1 MSEDNI
7 YDRILGAA
15 PSQNP
20 QKSLTVNPRQ
30 PAPSV
35 YDNLLDQEDERQNQR
50 LMESI
55 ARSAGKNADVE
66 AEAQRL
72 GFKTGIGPE
81 IARNNM
87 EEVRRRAAIVDI
99 QQRRLQSTS
108 PVLARQLA
116 DPNFAAIAHDQVDN
130 LSRTEKIFKWFSD
143 IPKDVSEQW
152 EAGNLEYRLGILGQ
166 RAQMGQAND
175 RDWKEITQIRGR
187 LRNLSDDSTFLGGAS
202 RILGQM
208 SNTLPEALAYGAGTG
223 AGFAGA
229 AALAGQAGPQVVA
242 PEEIITVPGAAVAG
256 FKVGTTYKMAEQAYR
271 LEGGLSYLDMVDAG
285 IDKATAQ
292 WASAGVGLVN
302 AGLETLSFGVAATPF
317 KRLLN
322 KAIGEEISTALIR
335 PTTSQAV
342 KSALRT
348 YGNTILT
355 EAGTESLQEFVS
367 FMGEDLARAV
377 SPNDLETKITTEE
390 GRKELATRMGDVFV
404 KTAMGMAV
412 LGVPGAAVQFR
423 SDIGRAQ
430 QATRAEQFFTD
441 LSENASAA
449 ALRERNPD
457 VYEQFIAAQAEG
469 GSAENIFV
477 DANELSNVLRQARIT
492 DADLNRVMPGVAEQ
506 LAQAVHT
513 GSDVIIPTA
522 QFAAR
527 VAGTDL
533 GNAMVPHLRLD
544 PAAMSA
550 AEAKQFD
557 SQKQQ
562 LMDEAKAVLDAKVE
576 TDKAFTESAQ
586 RVRDTMYTQLKETNT
601 MPAKAAA
608 LNADFVR
615 DFVVTQAAKLKIQPE
630 EFYNRYMYKVQAAR
644 EGAAAADLFD
654 QQGNVRT
661 DSEAFKRFYGA
672 SVFKDEAGNPQV
684 LYHGT
689 KDAITA
695 FDLDH
700 PNRKDTGWLG
710 TGVYLTND
718 PKLAKAYSQ
727 LKRGAGEEQ
736 VMQLYARLENP
747 ATVTLDDKQRLRNSG
762 RAGADAFTQQLIEQG
777 HDGAILT
784 YPDGTQEIVVFDPAA
799 VKSVQNSGTWSRETA
814 DIFMQ
819 RGKEQAE
826 GRAVLDAVDA
836 VANVASTFEFAST
849 QKFKTNRDF
858 KLAIQKR
865 VLDAAKASKVDLSD
879 FTRQVEK
886 YLVRIAIQD
895 AITAL
900 ETNPN
905 AVGWYNDRVTK
916 ALRILSL
923 VHPEIAT
930 DPEAKFAFT
939 WALAVTSNGLKVDKN
954 FELAEQV
961 YRRFKETGTMPTDIQ
976 ASQAQIA
983 INGGLQLYNDL
994 VAKYGLESVIDFMT
1008 TRHTVKE
1015 VMEYTGKN
1023 ISGENLTTEVYGAA
1037 ALGPKIGN
1045 GFFANLYGHFE
1056 QLTVDRWFMRTWG
1069 RWTGTLI
1076 TENKANVKL
1085 KQGQLK
1091 AMIQAMSPADKK
1103 AFEQIIKVKLQVGKL
1118 DQVAEA
1124 INKASMKPENR
1135 KLMAMIGAADNA
1147 AQAKFDEIFG
1157 PATKGTQR
1165 ISYGDELRKV
1175 GNALVKYL
1183 DGQKEQPSGPPER
1196 GRIRKVMGQAL
1207 TSLQQQYPELT
1218 MSDLQAL
1225 LWYPEKRLYDSAK
1238 TADEATT
1245 GYEDDEAPDYA
1256 NAAAALAAE
1265 LGVSQDEINTTI
1277 QEVDNELRTQA
1288 AERAGRAERGAG
1300 DGILRQAAQREEGTV
1315 IFEVAPDP
1323 NDAELT
1329 QRWNELGA
1337 DERLAISE
1345 AIAEQIVPSVLDAT
1359 NATGEMLTQ
1368 VGSYQEFTNPSFAVK
1383 LTSGNPMDVAK
1394 ALGFVLSQD
1403 SMMVV
1408 APEQFEGS
1416 FQAGAITI
1424 EIGDKPETEV
1434 DRIYQTLRSVEGVPQ
1449 IQGQTT
1455 TGGNMVILL
1464 DEGMDAKA
1472 MADAFDQALDG
1483 EFGIV
1488 VHNVAAAFPEKQ
1500 EYDYAS
1506 ADSDPRGDQ
1515 GLARQR
1521 YRDARAEAGRLVD
1534 RAISEGIGAIAPE
1547 PARGLG
1553 AGAGIGAGSAEDLAA
1568 RSRREAAERAGRLA
1582 QPARGGFDPK
1592 RLTTILNEKA
1602 DLSTFLHETAHFFLT
1617 VYADMAARP
1626 DATDQMKTDMQT
1638 VLDWF
1643 GVKDLET
1650 WNAMSLEQQRKY
1662 HEQWAYNY
1670 ELYLFEGKAPSV
1682 EMQSMF
1688 DKFSA
1693 WLKRVYLSIREDLNR
1708 LYREEHNEDLPI
1720 LTGEVR
1726 QVMDRMIA
1734 SDDQIKRAEAV
1745 RNMEALFQ
1753 TQEQSGMDDA
1763 AWGAYQAMLDEARE
1777 AATIDLTKAS
1787 LRQMQWLSNAKA
1799 RLLKEMQAK
1808 HNALRKEVRAQ
1819 VEEEVKGEDVYKAIE
1834 FLKYGRVVDQEGNP
1848 IEVLQGN
1855 KLNLAEVKAMFPES
1869 KEALVAA
1876 PDFKKL
1882 GYGKYGML
1890 SETGL
1895 SPDLVASMFGFT
1907 SGEAL
1912 VNALITA
1919 KPIKE
1924 EIDART
1930 DARMLD
1936 EHGAMNT
1943 PAELEFEVEKALHNE
1958 ARARFVAVEL
1968 RFLSKAT
1975 QPVRVMMKAAQQVAR
1990 QIISGKKIGE
2000 IKQRDYSVAE
2010 ARAARQA
2017 MDAIKAGKSAEAARA
2032 KQNQLIQ
2039 NQLTREAIAAKE
2051 EVAKALRSFKKIFR
2065 PDEKVAKT
2073 RNVDLVDAARS
2084 ILAAYGLGKPG
2095 KAPTEYLE
2103 KLRAYNPDL
2112 YTELE
2117 PIILRAIA
2125 GEPKTYRDLTMDEF
2139 RIMRDAVEA
2148 LWFQA
2153 KRENEIMIEGKAMD
2167 LNIVIGELNERLDEI
2182 GVPEEVPGE
2191 RAAPS
2196 KRDRLVRSFYQAK
2209 AATRRIEHWADATD
2223 GPDGPGPFTKYIWRP
2238 IKDALNQYRETRN
2251 VYVKRYVDL
2260 LSALDL
2266 PVQKIEAYELN
2277 YTFGE
2282 DNGGIGK
2289 AEVLGALLHTGNE
2302 SNMRKLLI
2310 GRGWGRQLEDGGV
2323 DTSRWDAFLD
2333 RMIAEGKITKADM
2346 DFVQAVWDLNEE
2358 LKPMA
2363 QKAHHDLF
2371 GYYFR
2376 EVEASPV
2383 TTPWGVY
2390 RGGYV
2395 PAKTDQFIVR
2405 DAQRNSKMEE
2415 LENDFRQSMPS
2426 TGMGFTKGRVEYNKA
2441 LSLDIRLMAKHIDDV
2456 IRFAQV
2462 QPAVRDV
2469 LKLLRK
2475 REFADTLTRVDP
2487 TAIEDMLIPWL
2498 NRAARQIT
2506 SEPGKHKGVD
2516 QFWSAVR
2523 SRTGIGIM
2531 FANIT
2536 NALQQVTGYFPA
2548 ALKVRPS
2555 YLKNALANYMGNS
2568 QTVTQEVSELS
2579 SFMRDRLENQIFDVQ
2594 DTMNDLLLNPSRY
2607 EQVQKW
2613 GQKHGYFLQTAF
2625 QNQVDVVTWTAT
2637 YNQAL
2642 VEIGSGI
2649 NDAEAVREAV
2659 QRADAAVRLTQSS
2672 LTAEDMA
2679 AFEVGTPFY
2688 KTLIQFSG
2696 YFNMLANLNANEYI
2710 KVMRD
2715 LGWRGNKGQL
2725 AYIYAMGFMLPMVVA
2740 DAIVRS
2746 LGGQWD
2752 DEDDDGYLDEFMEW
2766 FFGSQIKGA
2775 AALIPFGSAA
2785 FTALTTAFNNKPYDD
2800 RMTTSPSVSTL
2811 EAATIGVGKT
2821 VINVASDDKD
2831 VTGKNVRDVLTL
2843 ISLVTGIPVTVLGR
2857 PVGYVIDV
2865 EAGKT
2870 EPTGPIDVTR
2880 GLVTGKASEASKE

>member
-1 MSEDNI
+1 MSDGNI
-7 YDRILGAA
+7 YDSILDAA

-20 QKSLTVNPRQ
+20 QQSLTANPRQ
-30 PAPSV
+30 PAPTV
-35 YDNLLDQEDERQNQR
+35 YDNLLDQQDEQENQR

-72 GFKTGIGPE
+72 GFKTGVGPE

-130 LSRTEKIFKWFSD
+130 LSRTEKIFKWFS
-143 IPKDVSEQW
+143 PSRKDVSEQW

-175 RDWKEITQIRGR
+175 RDWKEIKEIRGR
-187 LRNLSDDSTFLGGAS
+187 LRNLSDDSTFFGNAS
-202 RILGQM
+202 RFLGQM
-208 SNTLPEALAYGAGTG
+208 SNTLPEALSYGLASGLTLG
-223 AGFAGA
+223 GM
-229 AALAGQAGPQVVA
+229 AALAGQAGPQVLA
-242 PEEIITVPGAAVAG
+242 PEEIVTVPGAAAVG
-256 FKVGTTYKMAEQAYR
+256 FRVGMTYKIAEQAYA

-292 WASAGVGLVN
+292 WASAGVGVIN
-302 AGLETLSFGVAATPF
+302 AGLETLSFGVAAAPF
-317 KRLLN
+317 KRMLN
-322 KAIGEEISTALIR
+322 RAIGEKISEALIQ
-335 PTTSQAV
+335 PTLGMAITG
-342 KSALRT
+342 ALKT
-348 YGNTILT
+348 YGGAVLT
-355 EAGTESLQEFVS
+355 EAGTESVQELVS
-367 FMGEDLARAV
+367 FLGEDLARAV
-377 SPNDLETKITTEE
+377 GKNELETKITTPE
-390 GRKELATRMGDVFV
+390 GREELATRMSDVFI

-412 LGVPGAAVQFR
+412 LGAPGAAVQFR
-423 SDIGRAQ
+423 SDVGRAQ
-430 QATRAEQFFTD
+430 QAARAEQFFTD
-441 LSENASAA
+441 LSNNAGAA
-449 ALRERNPD
+449 AVRERNPAA
-457 VYEQFIAAQAEG
+457 YEQFIAAQAEG
-469 GSAENIFV
+469 GRAENIFV
-477 DANELSNVLRQARIT
+477 DAQELTNVLRQARIT
-492 DADLNRVMPGVAEQ
+492 DADLERVMPGMAEQ
-506 LAQAVHT
+506 LAGAIQT

-533 GNAMVPHLRLD
+533 GNAMVPHMRLD

-550 AEAKQFD
+550 AEAKQFEG
-557 SQKQQ
+557 QKEQ
-562 LMDEAKAVLDAKVE
+562 LKAEAQAVLDAKLE
-576 TDKAFTESAQ
+576 TDKAFTESAK

-661 DSEAFKRFYGA
+661 ESQAFKNWFR
-672 SVFKDEAGNPQV
+672 AGKIVDQEGKPTV
-684 LYHGT
+684 VYHGT
-689 KDAITA
+689 TREITRFERAPGVNGQIWGSGYYLTRDPKYASTFAKDYSKPVAEEATGGNVMPLYVALQNPLTDAQELTDIKREVGGDADAITA
-695 FDLDH
+695 E
-700 PNRKDTGWLG
+700 
-710 TGVYLTND
+710 V
-718 PKLAKAYSQ
+718 KA
-727 LKRGAGEEQ
+727 RGYDGID
-736 VMQLYARLENP
+736 VSIGG
-747 ATVTLDDKQRLRNSG
+747 RN
-762 RAGADAFTQQLIEQG
+762 I
-777 HDGAILT
+777 
-784 YPDGTQEIVVFDPAA
+784 IVAFDPTDI
-799 VKSVQNSGTWSRETA
+799 KSVNNRGDWSRETPELLA
-814 DIFMQ
+814 Q
-819 RGKEQAE
+819 RGAPTIE
-826 GRAVLDAVDA
+826 GQSPGEGNKHGLMPHLRVKADVDIPKGKKPLFAQVTMNSTAPRQIAAIDEVLGRHPDATSSPEAWSAMLADA
-836 VANVASTFEFAST
+836 LASDDVPVPPYAFIKNLNGTGS
-849 QKFKTNRDF
+849 
-858 KLAIQKR
+858 
-865 VLDAAKASKVDLSD
+865 VDLLS
-879 FTRQVEK
+879 TLTPGQIE
-886 YLVRIAIQD
+886 D
-895 AITAL
+895 A
-900 ETNPN
+900 
-905 AVGWYNDRVTK
+905 D
-916 ALRILSL
+916 
-923 VHPEIAT
+923 H
-930 DPEAKFAFT
+930 
-939 WALAVTSNGLKVDKN
+939 
-954 FELAEQV
+954 
-961 YRRFKETGTMPTDIQ
+961 
-976 ASQAQIA
+976 
-983 INGGLQLYNDL
+983 
-994 VAKYGLESVIDFMT
+994 
-1008 TRHTVKE
+1008 
-1015 VMEYTGKN
+1015 
-1023 ISGENLTTEVYGAA
+1023 
-1037 ALGPKIGN
+1037 
-1045 GFFANLYGHFE
+1045 GF
-1056 QLTVDRWFMRTWG
+1056 
-1069 RWTGTLI
+1069 
-1076 TENKANVKL
+1076 
-1085 KQGQLK
+1085 
-1091 AMIQAMSPADKK
+1091 
-1103 AFEQIIKVKLQVGKL
+1103 
-1118 DQVAEA
+1118 
-1124 INKASMKPENR
+1124 
-1135 KLMAMIGAADNA
+1135 DNA
-1147 AQAKFDEIFG
+1147 AGFRDDYINGRITIEDTGRLFLWSFLSRGVSPYTQESLFIDSFNGIGEWIAAAADGTLESRIDEYSAWAASAAPKGSGQPGAGATHNLNAFGKTFLVKMSQDAGDGTGRSRLKVLHDMMSDPASTGQQVRRKFLEMGEGVGIDNKVVSFTLLVAGYEDVMVLDRVQIRELWNDGRFNNINLYDGYKEDGKPVAGSALSTLTYGARGLLIYEAIERGLQAKIQDIYAAVGRPEAASIGRYHWETWVASSNQEASHATIDAILSAARGDTAPLEGVTAKEGEYGAFAYGARYGRTGDGIPYFLYSVPGKADYQFTVEQFREFLDGIKIKGNAILPPKFKVTESGNRPWYFREGVDLDKLAALADRIGERYEPVPLSAKDAAAGIDQPVANRLAAGEFG
-1157 PATKGTQR
+1157 PSGV
-1165 ISYGDELRKV
+1165 LR
-1175 GNALVKYL
+1175 
-1183 DGQKEQPSGPPER
+1183 Q
-1196 GRIRKVMGQAL
+1196 
-1207 TSLQQQYPELT
+1207 PELT
-1218 MSDLQAL
+1218 
-1225 LWYPEKRLYDSAK
+1225 
-1238 TADEATT
+1238 
-1245 GYEDDEAPDYA
+1245 G
-1256 NAAAALAAE
+1256 
-1265 LGVSQDEINTTI
+1265 
-1277 QEVDNELRTQA
+1277 
-1288 AERAGRAERGAG
+1288 ER
-1300 DGILRQAAQREEGTV
+1300 
-1315 IFEVAPDP
+1315 P
-1323 NDAELT
+1323 
-1329 QRWNELGA
+1329 
-1337 DERLAISE
+1337 
-1345 AIAEQIVPSVLDAT
+1345 
-1359 NATGEMLTQ
+1359 
-1368 VGSYQEFTNPSFAVK
+1368 
-1383 LTSGNPMDVAK
+1383 
-1394 ALGFVLSQD
+1394 
-1403 SMMVV
+1403 
-1408 APEQFEGS
+1408 
-1416 FQAGAITI
+1416 
-1424 EIGDKPETEV
+1424 
-1434 DRIYQTLRSVEGVPQ
+1434 
-1449 IQGQTT
+1449 
-1455 TGGNMVILL
+1455 
-1464 DEGMDAKA
+1464 
-1472 MADAFDQALDG
+1472 
-1483 EFGIV
+1483 
-1488 VHNVAAAFPEKQ
+1488 
-1500 EYDYAS
+1500 
-1506 ADSDPRGDQ
+1506 
-1515 GLARQR
+1515 
-1521 YRDARAEAGRLVD
+1521 
-1534 RAISEGIGAIAPE
+1534 
-1547 PARGLG
+1547 G

-1819 VEEEVKGEDVYKAIE
+1819 VEEEVKGEEVYKAIE

-1848 IEVLQGN
+1848 IEILQGN

-1869 KEALVAA
+1869 KETLTPA

-1907 SGEAL
+1907 SGESL

-1975 QPVRVMMKAAQQVAR
+1975 QPVRVMMKAAQEVAR
-1990 QIISGKKIGE
+1990 QIISGKVIKE

-2017 MDAIKAGKSAEAARA
+2017 MDAIKKGESAQAARA
-2032 KQNQLIQ
+2032 KQNQLVQ

-2065 PDEKVAKT
+2065 PDAKISKV
-2073 RNVDLVDAARS
+2073 RNTDLVNAARS
-2084 ILAAYGLGKPG
+2084 ILAAYGLGKPD
-2095 KAPTEYLE
+2095 KAPTEYID

-2112 YTELE
+2112 YAELE
-2117 PIILRAIA
+2117 PIILRAVA
-2125 GEPKTYRDLTMDEF
+2125 GGPKAYRDLTMDEF
-2139 RIMRDAVEA
+2139 RTMRDAVEA
-2148 LWFQA
+2148 LWFQS
-2153 KRENEIMIEGKAMD
+2153 KRENEMMVEGKAMELD
-2167 LNIVIGELNERLDEI
+2167 LVVKELNDRLEEI
-2182 GVPEEVPGE
+2182 GVPDEVPGE
-2191 RAAPS
+2191 RSAPS

-2223 GPDGPGPFTKYIWRP
+2223 GPGGTGPFTRYIWRP
-2238 IKDALNQYRETRN
+2238 IKDALNQYRESRN

-2260 LSALDL
+2260 LKQVDL
-2266 PVQKIEAYELN
+2266 PVQKIEAPELN

-2289 AEVLGALLHTGNE
+2289 AEVLGALMHSGNE
-2302 SNMRKLLI
+2302 SNLRKLLI
-2310 GRGWGRQLEDGGV
+2310 GRGWGRLLEDGSV

-2333 RMIAEGKITKADM
+2333 RMIREQKLAKADM

-2371 GYYFR
+2371 GYYFN

-2415 LENDFRQSMPS
+2415 LESDFRQSMPS

-2475 REFADTLTRVDP
+2475 RDFADTLTRIDP

-2516 QFWSAVR
+2516 KFWSTVR
-2523 SRTGIGIM
+2523 SRTGVGIM

-2548 ALKVRPS
+2548 ALKVKPS
-2555 YLKNALANYMGNS
+2555 YLKTALANYMGNS
-2568 QTVTQEVSELS
+2568 QVVTEEVAQLS
-2579 SFMRDRLENQIFDVQ
+2579 TFMKDRLENQIFDIQ
-2594 DTMNDLLLNPSRY
+2594 DTMNDLLLNPSKY

-2725 AYIYAMGFMLPMVVA
+2725 AYIYAIGFMLPMVVA

-2843 ISLVTGIPVTVLGR
+2843 ISLVTAIPVTVLGR

>member
-1 MSEDNI
+1 MSDGNI
-7 YDRILGAA
+7 YDSILDAA

-35 YDNLLDQEDERQNQR
+35 YDGLLDRQDEQENQR

-72 GFKTGIGPE
+72 GFKTGVGPD

-108 PVLARQLA
+108 PVLARQLT
-116 DPNFAAIAHDQVDN
+116 DPNFAAIAHDQIDN
-130 LSRTEKIFKWFSD
+130 LSTTEKVFKWFSD

-152 EAGNLEYRLGILGQ
+152 EAGNLEYRLGVLGQ
-166 RAQMGQAND
+166 RAQTGQANK
-175 RDWKEITQIRGR
+175 REWQEINNIRGR

-208 SNTLPEALAYGAGTG
+208 SNTLPQALAFGAATSGV
-223 AGFAGA
+223 FAGG
-229 AALAGQAGPQVVA
+229 AALAGQAGPQVLT

-256 FKVGTTYKMAEQAYR
+256 FKVGTTYKMAEQAYQ
-271 LEGGLSYLDMVDAG
+271 LESGLSYLDMVDSG

-292 WASAGVGLVN
+292 WASAGVGVIN
-302 AGLETLSFGVAATPF
+302 AGLEMVSFGVAATPF

-322 KAIGEEISTALIR
+322 KAIGEEISQALVR
-335 PTTSQAV
+335 PTVSQAV
-342 KSALRT
+342 TGALRT
-348 YGNTILT
+348 YGTTILT

-367 FMGEDLARAV
+367 FIGEDLGRTF
-377 SPNDLETKITTEE
+377 SKNELETKITTEE
-390 GRKELATRMGDVFV
+390 GRAELASRMGDVFV

-441 LSENASAA
+441 LSENAADSAV
-449 ALRERNPD
+449 RNRNPAA
-457 VYEQFIAAQAEG
+457 YEQFIAAQAEG
-469 GSAENIFV
+469 GRAENIFV
-477 DANELSNVLRQARIT
+477 DANEMANVLRQSRIT
-492 DADLNRVMPGVAEQ
+492 DADLNRVMPGMAEQ
-506 LAQAVHT
+506 LAGAIQT

-533 GNAMVPHLRLD
+533 GNAMVPHMRLD

-550 AEAKQFD
+550 AEAKQFEG
-557 SQKQQ
+557 QKEQ
-562 LMDEAKAVLDAKVE
+562 LKAEAQAVLDAKLE
-576 TDKAFTESAQ
+576 TDKAFTESAK
-586 RVRDTMYTQLKETNT
+586 RVRDIMYTQLKETKT
-601 MPAKAAA
+601 MPAKAAQ

-615 DFVVTQAAKLKIQPE
+615 DFVVTQAAKLKMQPE
-630 EFYNRYMYKVQAAR
+630 EFYNRYMYKVETAR
-644 EGAAAADLFD
+644 QGAAKADLFD

-661 DSEAFKRFYGA
+661 ESQAFKNWFR
-672 SVFKDEAGNPQV
+672 AGKIVDQEGRPTV
-684 LYHGT
+684 VYHGT
-689 KDAITA
+689 TREITRFERAPGVNGQIWGTGYYLTRDPKYAASFAKDFTKTPAEEDVGGNVLPLYVALQNPLTDAQELTDIKREVGGDADAITA
-695 FDLDH
+695 E
-700 PNRKDTGWLG
+700 
-710 TGVYLTND
+710 
-718 PKLAKAYSQ
+718 AKA
-727 LKRGAGEEQ
+727 RGYDGIDVSIGGRNIIVAFD
-736 VMQLYARLENP
+736 
-747 ATVTLDDKQRLRNSG
+747 ATD
-762 RAGADAFTQQLIEQG
+762 I
-777 HDGAILT
+777 
-784 YPDGTQEIVVFDPAA
+784 
-799 VKSVQNSGTWSRETA
+799 KSVNNAGDWSRESA
-814 DIFMQ
+814 ELLAQ
-819 RGKEQAE
+819 RGKEQVE

-916 ALRILSL
+916 ALSILSL

-930 DPEAKFAFT
+930 DPQAKFAFT

-976 ASQAQIA
+976 AGQAQIA

-1015 VMEYTGKN
+1015 VVEYTGKN

-1085 KQGQLK
+1085 KQGQIK

-1103 AFEQIIKVKLQVGKL
+1103 AFEQIIKVKLQVGRL

-1135 KLMAMIGAADNA
+1135 KLMAMIGAADDV

-1207 TSLQQQYPELT
+1207 TSLQQQYPALT

-1329 QRWNELGA
+1329 QRWNDLGA
-1337 DERLAISE
+1337 DERIAISE

-1408 APEQFEGS
+1408 AAEKFEGS

-1424 EIGDKPETEV
+1424 EIGDKLETEV

-1506 ADSDPRGDQ
+1506 ADSEPTGNQ
-1515 GLARQR
+1515 SLARQR

-1534 RAISEGIGAIAPE
+1534 RAISEGIGAIASE
-1547 PARGLG
+1547 PVGGPGVG
-1553 AGAGIGAGSAEDLAA
+1553 AASAEDLAA
-1568 RSRREAAERAGRLA
+1568 RSRREAAERAGQLA

-1617 VYADMAARP
+1617 VYADMAAMP

-1643 GVKDLET
+1643 GIADLDT
-1650 WNAMSLEQQRKY
+1650 WNKMSLEEQRKY

-1670 ELYLFEGKAPSV
+1670 EVYLFEGKAPSV

-1688 DKFSA
+1688 DKFSS

-1708 LYREEHNEDLPI
+1708 LYREEHDEDLPI

-1726 QVMDRMIA
+1726 QVMDRMVA

-1745 RNMEALFQ
+1745 RSMEGLFQ
-1753 TQEQSGMDDA
+1753 TKEQSGMDDA
-1763 AWGAYQAMLDEARE
+1763 AWIAYQAMLDEARE

-1787 LRQMQWLSNAKA
+1787 LRQMQWLSNAKS

-1808 HNALRKEVRAQ
+1808 HDTLRKEVRTQ
-1819 VEEEVKGEDVYKAIE
+1819 VEEEIKGEDVYKAIE
-1834 FLKYGRVVDQEGNP
+1834 FLKYGRVMDQDGNP

-1855 KLNLAEVKAMFPES
+1855 KLNLAEVKVMFPAS
-1869 KEALVAA
+1869 KEALVPA

-1912 VNALITA
+1912 VNALLDA

-1924 EIDART
+1924 EIDMRT
-1930 DARMLD
+1930 DMRMLD

-1943 PAELEFEVEKALHNE
+1943 QAELEFEVEKALHNE

-1975 QPVRVMMKAAQQVAR
+1975 QPVRVMMKAAQEVAR
-1990 QIISGKKIGE
+1990 QIISGKVIKE
-2000 IKQRDYSVAE
+2000 IKPRDYSVAE

-2017 MDAIKAGKSAEAARA
+2017 MDAIKKGESAQAARA
-2032 KQNQLIQ
+2032 KQNQLVQ

-2065 PDEKVAKT
+2065 PDAKVAKT

-2084 ILAAYGLGKPG
+2084 ILAYYGLGKKG

-2112 YTELE
+2112 YAELE
-2117 PIILRAIA
+2117 PIILRAIS

-2139 RIMRDAVEA
+2139 RIMRDSVEA
-2148 LWFQA
+2148 LWFQS
-2153 KRENEIMIEGKAMD
+2153 KRENEIMIEGKALD
-2167 LNIVIGELNERLDEI
+2167 LNMVVGELNERLQEI
-2182 GVPEEVPGE
+2182 GVPDEVPGE
-2191 RAAPS
+2191 RSAPS
-2196 KRDRLVRSFYQAK
+2196 KRDRVIRSFYQAK

-2223 GPDGPGPFTKYIWRP
+2223 GPDGTGPFTKYIWRP
-2238 IKDALNQYRETRN
+2238 IKDALNQYREMRN
-2251 VYVKRYVDL
+2251 VYVKRYVEL
-2260 LSALDL
+2260 LGELDL
-2266 PVQKIEAYELN
+2266 PVQKIEAPELN

-2289 AEVLGALLHTGNE
+2289 AEVLGALMHTGNE
-2302 SNMRKLLI
+2302 SNLRKLLI
-2310 GRGWGRQLEDGGV
+2310 GRGWGRQLEGGGV
-2323 DTSRWDAFLD
+2323 DTSRWDAFVD
-2333 RMIAEGKITKADM
+2333 RMIAEGKITKEDM

-2415 LENDFRQSMPS
+2415 LESDFRQSMPS

-2516 QFWSAVR
+2516 KFWSAVR

-2548 ALKVRPS
+2548 ALKVQPMF
-2555 YLKNALANYMGNS
+2555 LKSALAYYMGNS
-2568 QTVTQEVSELS
+2568 QIVTQEVSELS
-2579 SFMRDRLENQIFDVQ
+2579 SFMRDRLQNQIFDIQ

-2637 YNQAL
+2637 FNQTLAEL
-2642 VEIGSGI
+2642 GADIS
-2649 NDAEAVREAV
+2649 DAEAQREAV
-2659 QRADAAVRLTQSS
+2659 QKADAAVRLTQSS

-2766 FFGSQIKGA
+2766 FFGSQVKGL
-2775 AALIPFGSAA
+2775 AALVPFGSAA

-2870 EPTGPIDVTR
+2870 EPTGPVDVAR

>member
-1 MSEDNI
+1 MSDGNI
-7 YDRILGAA
+7 YDSILAAA

-20 QKSLTVNPRQ
+20 EKSLTVNPRQ

-35 YDNLLDQEDERQNQR
+35 YDDLLAQEDQENNQR
-50 LMESI
+50 LIEAI
-55 ARSAGKNADVE
+55 RTRAGGDANFE

-72 GFKTGIGPE
+72 GFETGVGAD
-81 IARNNM
+81 IARRNIQ
-87 EEVRRRAAIVDI
+87 ELRRRAAINQTEAKMGGI
-99 QQRRLQSTS
+99 TNPILRRQM
-108 PVLARQLA
+108 A
-116 DPNFAAIAHDQVDN
+116 DPDFAAIAYDDVDN
-130 LSRTEKIFKWFSD
+130 LSFLDTQLNRLKKTGQASVSGLLGLSSGLVGMVRAPVELYGQGVDVLNRALGYDVTTSKGNLARQAGEWLGDYQADIQRDAKSWMPQSGGNLSGGFYSGVASLTRNVASLPLLLGGPAGARAYMGLMAGSVAGEEYGTAREAGLDPIQAAIYGTGQGTIEYVTEKI
-143 IPKDVSEQW
+143 P
-152 EAGNLEYRLGILGQ
+152 LGALLGDF
-166 RAQMGQAND
+166 A
-175 RDWKEITQIRGR
+175 K
-187 LRNLSDDSTFLGGAS
+187 
-202 RILGQM
+202 
-208 SNTLPEALAYGAGTG
+208 GTG
-223 AGFAGA
+223 FLKTLGRQALLEIPGEQVATIFQDMNEWATLHPEKPFADYLAERPSA
-229 AALAGQAGPQVVA
+229 AAQTL
-242 PEEIITVPGAAVAG
+242 I
-256 FKVGTTYKMAEQAYR
+256 
-271 LEGGLSYLDMVDAG
+271 
-285 IDKATAQ
+285 ATLV
-292 WASAGVGLVN
+292 GVGGQVSIMKGTEYVLN
-302 AGLETLSFGVAATPF
+302 RIDSAISFANQGLETGNILAQLNDAAINS
-317 KRLLN
+317 K
-322 KAIGEEISTALIR
+322 
-335 PTTSQAV
+335 V
-342 KSALRT
+342 
-348 YGNTILT
+348 
-355 EAGTESLQEFVS
+355 
-367 FMGEDLARAV
+367 
-377 SPNDLETKITTEE
+377 
-390 GRKELATRMGDVFV
+390 
-404 KTAMGMAV
+404 
-412 LGVPGAAVQFR
+412 
-423 SDIGRAQ
+423 
-430 QATRAEQFFTD
+430 
-441 LSENASAA
+441 
-449 ALRERNPD
+449 RERNPMAYKSYLD
-457 VYEQFIAAQAEG
+457 ADLAGTEAETM
-469 GSAENIFV
+469 FV
-477 DANELSNVLRQARIT
+477 DGGQMANALRQANMRPE
-492 DADLNRVMPGVAEQ
+492 DVEQMLPGLQAK
-506 LAQAVHT
+506 LAQAVAT
-513 GSDVIIPTA
+513 GGDVELQTS
-522 QFAAR
+522 QFAAY
-527 VAGTDL
+527 VAGSKL
-533 GNAMVPHLRLD
+533 GDAMLPHLRLT
-544 PAAMSA
+544 PESMST
-550 AEAKQFD
+550 AEAEQFEG
-557 SQKQQ
+557 QKRQ
-562 LMDEAKAVLDAKVE
+562 LMDEAKTLLDAKRE
-576 TDKAFTESAQ
+576 SDKAFTESAK
-586 RVRDTMYTQLKETNT
+586 RVRDTMYTQLKETKT

-644 EGAAAADLFD
+644 EGATQADLFD

-661 DSEAFKRFYGA
+661 DSEAFQNWFR
-672 SVFKDEAGNPQV
+672 AGKIVDKEGKPQIV
-684 LYHGT
+684 YHGT
-689 KDAITA
+689 TREITRFERAPGVNGQIWGSGYYLTRDPKYASTFAKDYTKPPAEEDLGGNVLPLYVALQNPLTDAQELTDIKREVGGDADAITA
-695 FDLDH
+695 EVKARGYDGIDVSIGGRNIIVAFDATDIKSIN
-700 PNRKDTGWLG
+700 NRGD
-710 TGVYLTND
+710 
-718 PKLAKAYSQ
+718 
-727 LKRGAGEEQ
+727 
-736 VMQLYARLENP
+736 
-747 ATVTLDDKQRLRNSG
+747 
-762 RAGADAFTQQLIEQG
+762 
-777 HDGAILT
+777 
-784 YPDGTQEIVVFDPAA
+784 
-799 VKSVQNSGTWSRETA
+799 WSRESA
-814 DIFMQ
+814 ELLAQ
-819 RGKEQAE
+819 RGKAAPKGKGGSTVGAQGAEAARKLREAVKAE
-826 GRAVLDAVDA
+826 GAKDVKDITADQVITDDRIPTITLQDLVGKRIFPTIADRTAAGVIYTGIDSSKPNVAIEMLGGPLFPLRESNFEAGVVWANRGKEVISAKGKKVAGGADYMIVLMGDANMHKSNTTVANVFFATLEAYVRDKRITKKNATALSKLIKESVTKDAEVQKYIDKFPGLDDMAKLEDYLHGISFTARARLIDILGSKAALELGAPSMEKILDATREPSMAGHRWGDGVLVVKIDKEKPFLTLGEEGTRLPPDFPLGMRGEVVGKLAAPLNYELLWQDWLANQKAAKLAENPDAKINTRRAFELAKPELEITQELVDRIGPIELGNIDGSRQAVLAVDMALDRWRTSNEAKNKGGVSPQGFVDA
-836 VANVASTFEFAST
+836 VAASPANVVLNEYKIEDVKAAIKDGSMRLYQLGDENSGIWFALKNGNPADDYGVQIEGLSEKDVTLTAVINNEQGARGIGGPAVVLKALQQGATVLDCFAVKSARFPTGFLPALYREFGFEIVGEIPFEPKYYSK
-849 QKFKTNRDF
+849 Q
-858 KLAIQKR
+858 KLADAEKFWAESGWDKEQYGYPPVVIMKWSGTNEDR
-865 VLDAAKASKVDLSD
+865 AGITERYLRDGVAGVLARGASANARAA
-879 FTRQVEK
+879 
-886 YLVRIAIQD
+886 
-895 AITAL
+895 TAL
-900 ETNPN
+900 FGNN
-905 AVGWYNDRVTK
+905 AG
-916 ALRILSL
+916 AQ
-923 VHPEIAT
+923 AG
-930 DPEAKFAFT
+930 AA
-939 WALAVTSNGLKVDKN
+939 
-954 FELAEQV
+954 
-961 YRRFKETGTMPTDIQ
+961 TGTD
-976 ASQAQIA
+976 AGRA
-983 INGGLQLYNDL
+983 GGNQ
-994 VAKYGLESVIDFMT
+994 
-1008 TRHTVKE
+1008 
-1015 VMEYTGKN
+1015 
-1023 ISGENLTTEVYGAA
+1023 GAA
-1037 ALGPKIGN
+1037 AQRSLASRAVSVAQDIAALTDNEARNLGISTADRDAIARGLQPGGVFN
-1045 GFFANLYGHFE
+1045 
-1056 QLTVDRWFMRTWG
+1056 QLG
-1069 RWTGTLI
+1069 
-1076 TENKANVKL
+1076 
-1085 KQGQLK
+1085 
-1091 AMIQAMSPADKK
+1091 
-1103 AFEQIIKVKLQVGKL
+1103 
-1118 DQVAEA
+1118 VAEE
-1124 INKASMKPENR
+1124 S
-1135 KLMAMIGAADNA
+1135 
-1147 AQAKFDEIFG
+1147 
-1157 PATKGTQR
+1157 
-1165 ISYGDELRKV
+1165 
-1175 GNALVKYL
+1175 
-1183 DGQKEQPSGPPER
+1183 
-1196 GRIRKVMGQAL
+1196 
-1207 TSLQQQYPELT
+1207 
-1218 MSDLQAL
+1218 
-1225 LWYPEKRLYDSAK
+1225 
-1238 TADEATT
+1238 TA
-1245 GYEDDEAPDYA
+1245 
-1256 NAAAALAAE
+1256 
-1265 LGVSQDEINTTI
+1265 
-1277 QEVDNELRTQA
+1277 
-1288 AERAGRAERGAG
+1288 AGRAE
-1300 DGILRQAAQREEGTV
+1300 I
-1315 IFEVAPDP
+1315 
-1323 NDAELT
+1323 
-1329 QRWNELGA
+1329 
-1337 DERLAISE
+1337 
-1345 AIAEQIVPSVLDAT
+1345 
-1359 NATGEMLTQ
+1359 
-1368 VGSYQEFTNPSFAVK
+1368 
-1383 LTSGNPMDVAK
+1383 
-1394 ALGFVLSQD
+1394 
-1403 SMMVV
+1403 
-1408 APEQFEGS
+1408 
-1416 FQAGAITI
+1416 
-1424 EIGDKPETEV
+1424 
-1434 DRIYQTLRSVEGVPQ
+1434 
-1449 IQGQTT
+1449 
-1455 TGGNMVILL
+1455 
-1464 DEGMDAKA
+1464 
-1472 MADAFDQALDG
+1472 
-1483 EFGIV
+1483 
-1488 VHNVAAAFPEKQ
+1488 
-1500 EYDYAS
+1500 
-1506 ADSDPRGDQ
+1506 
-1515 GLARQR
+1515 
-1521 YRDARAEAGRLVD
+1521 
-1534 RAISEGIGAIAPE
+1534 
-1547 PARGLG
+1547 
-1553 AGAGIGAGSAEDLAA
+1553 
-1568 RSRREAAERAGRLA
+1568 SRREAAERAGRFA

-1617 VYADMAARP
+1617 VYADMAALP
-1626 DATDQMKTDMQT
+1626 DATDQMKADMQT
-1638 VLDWF
+1638 ILDWF
-1643 GVKDLET
+1643 GVADLDT
-1650 WNAMSLEQQRKY
+1650 WNKMSLEEQRKY

-1693 WLKRVYLSIREDLNR
+1693 WLKRVYLSIRDDLNR

-1745 RNMEALFQ
+1745 RNMEGLFQ

-1763 AWGAYQAMLDEARE
+1763 AWMAYQAMLDEARE

-1787 LRQMQWLSNAKA
+1787 LRQMQWLSNAKS

-1808 HNALRKEVRAQ
+1808 HDALRKEVRAQ

-1834 FLKYGRVVDQEGNP
+1834 FLKYGRVMDQEGNP

-1855 KLNLAEVKAMFPES
+1855 KLNLSEVKAMFPAS
-1869 KEALVAA
+1869 KEALVPP

-1895 SPDLVASMFGFT
+1895 SPDLVAQMFGFT

-1912 VNALITA
+1912 VNALLTA

-1930 DARMLD
+1930 DMRMLD

-1975 QPVRVMMKAAQQVAR
+1975 QPVRVMMKAAQEVAR
-1990 QIISGKKIGE
+1990 QIISGKKISE

-2032 KQNQLIQ
+2032 KQNQLVQ

-2065 PDEKVAKT
+2065 PDAKIAKT

-2084 ILAAYGLGKPG
+2084 ILAYYGLGKKD

-2112 YTELE
+2112 YAELE
-2117 PIILRAIA
+2117 PIILRAIS

-2153 KRENEIMIEGKAMD
+2153 KRENEIMIEGKALD
-2167 LNIVIGELNERLDEI
+2167 LNMVVGELNERLNEI

-2191 RAAPS
+2191 RSAPS
-2196 KRDRLVRSFYQAK
+2196 KRDRAVRSFYQAK

-2251 VYVKRYVDL
+2251 VYVKRYVEL
-2260 LSALDL
+2260 LEKLDL
-2266 PVQKIEAYELN
+2266 PVQKIEAPELN

-2289 AEVLGALLHTGNE
+2289 AEVLGALLHSGNE
-2302 SNMRKLLI
+2302 SNLRKLLL
-2310 GRGWGRQLEDGGV
+2310 GRGWGRQLEGGGV

-2333 RMIAEGKITKADM
+2333 RMIAERKITKEDM

-2376 EVEASPV
+2376 EVEAMPV
-2383 TTPWGVY
+2383 TAPWGVY

-2415 LENDFRQSMPS
+2415 LESDFRQSMPS

-2506 SEPGKHKGVD
+2506 SEPGKHKAVD
-2516 QFWSAVR
+2516 QFWSTVR
-2523 SRTGIGIM
+2523 ARTGVGIM

-2555 YLKNALANYMGNS
+2555 YLKSALANYMGNS
-2568 QTVTQEVSELS
+2568 QVVTQEVSELS
-2579 SFMRDRLENQIFDVQ
+2579 SFMRDRLQNQIFDIQ

-2613 GQKHGYFLQTAF
+2613 GQRHGYFLQTAF

-2642 VEIGSGI
+2642 VELGVGVS
-2649 NDAEAVREAV
+2649 DPEAVREAV

-2710 KVMRD
+2710 KVIRD
-2715 LGWRGNKGQL
+2715 LGFRGNKGQL
-2725 AYIYAMGFMLPMVVA
+2725 VYIYAMGFMLPMVVA

-2766 FFGSQIKGA
+2766 FFGSQVKGA
-2775 AALIPFGSAA
+2775 AALVPFGSAA

-2821 VINVASDDKD
+2821 VINVASEDKD

-2870 EPTGPIDVTR
+2870 KPTGAVDVTR

>member
-1 MSEDNI
+1 MSDGNI
-7 YDRILGAA
+7 YDSILDAA

-35 YDNLLDQEDERQNQR
+35 YDSLLDQQDQQENQR

-72 GFKTGIGPE
+72 GFKTGVGPE

-99 QQRRLQSTS
+99 QQRRLMNTS
-108 PVLARQLA
+108 PILARQLT
-116 DPNFAAIAHDQVDN
+116 DPNFAAIAHDQIDN
-130 LSRTEKIFKWFSD
+130 LSTTEKIFKWFSD

-152 EAGNLEYRLGILGQ
+152 EAGNLEYRLGVLGQ
-166 RAQMGQAND
+166 RAQMGQASQ
-175 RDWKEITQIRGR
+175 RDWQEITEIRGR

-208 SNTLPEALAYGAGTG
+208 SNTLPQALSYGAATG
-223 AGFAGA
+223 LGFGGA
-229 AALAGQAGPQVVA
+229 AALAGQAGPQALA
-242 PEEIITVPGAAVAG
+242 PEEIITVPGAALAG
-256 FKVGTTYKMAEQAYR
+256 FKVGTTYKMAEQAYQ
-271 LEGGLSYLDMVDAG
+271 LEGGLAYLDMVDAG

-292 WASAGVGLVN
+292 WASAGVGIIN
-302 AGLETLSFGVAATPF
+302 AGLATVSFGVAATPF

-322 KAIGEEISTALIR
+322 KAIGEEISAALVR
-335 PTTSQAV
+335 PTVSQAV
-342 KSALRT
+342 TGALRA
-348 YGNTILT
+348 YGSTILT

-367 FMGEDLARAV
+367 FIGEDLGRTF
-377 SPNDLETKITTEE
+377 SKNELETKITTEE
-390 GRKELATRMGDVFV
+390 GRAELASRISDVFV

-430 QATRAEQFFTD
+430 QAMRAEQFFTD
-441 LSENASAA
+441 LSNNAGAA
-449 ALRERNPD
+449 AVRERNPAA
-457 VYEQFIAAQAEG
+457 YEQFIAAQAEG
-469 GSAENIFV
+469 GRAENIFV
-477 DANELSNVLRQARIT
+477 DANEMANVLRQARIT

-506 LAQAVHT
+506 LAQAIQT
-513 GSDVIIPTA
+513 GSDVVIPTA

-527 VAGTDL
+527 VAGTKL
-533 GNAMVPHLRLD
+533 GDAMVPHLRLD

-550 AEAKQFD
+550 AEAKQFEA
-557 SQKQQ
+557 QKEQ
-562 LMDEAKAVLDAKVE
+562 LKAEAQAVLDAKLE
-576 TDKAFTESAQ
+576 SDKAFADSAK
-586 RVRDTMYTQLKETNT
+586 RVRDTMYTQLKETKT

-644 EGAAAADLFD
+644 KGATQADLFD

-661 DSEAFKRFYGA
+661 DSEAFQNWFR
-672 SVFKDEAGNPQV
+672 AGKIVDKEGKPQIV
-684 LYHGT
+684 YHGT
-689 KDAITA
+689 TREITRFERAPGVNGQIWGSGYYLTRDPKYASTFAKDYTKPPAEEDLGGNVLPLYVALQNPLTDAQELTDIKREVGGDADAITA
-695 FDLDH
+695 EIKARGYDGIDVSIGGRNIIVAFDATDIKSIN
-700 PNRKDTGWLG
+700 NRGD
-710 TGVYLTND
+710 
-718 PKLAKAYSQ
+718 
-727 LKRGAGEEQ
+727 
-736 VMQLYARLENP
+736 
-747 ATVTLDDKQRLRNSG
+747 
-762 RAGADAFTQQLIEQG
+762 
-777 HDGAILT
+777 
-784 YPDGTQEIVVFDPAA
+784 
-799 VKSVQNSGTWSRETA
+799 WSRESA
-814 DIFMQ
+814 ELLAQ
-819 RGKEQAE
+819 RGAPTIE
-826 GRAVLDAVDA
+826 GQSTEEGNKHGLMPHLRVKADVEIPKGKKPLFAQVTMNSTAPRQIAAIDEVLGRHPNATDSVEAWTDMLADALASDDVPVPPYAFIKNLNGTGSIDLLKTLTPGQIEDADHGFDNAAGFRDDYVNGRISIEDTGRLFLWSFLSRGVSPYTQESLFIDSFDGIGEWIAAAADGTLESRIDEYSAWAASAAPKGSGQPGAGATHNLNAFGKTFLVKMSQDAGDGTGRSRLQVLHDMMSDPNSTGQQVRRKFLEMGEGVGIDNKVVSFTLLVAGYEDVMVLDRVQIRELWNDGRFNNINLYDGYKEDGKPVAGSALSTLTYGARGLLIYEAIERGLQAKIQDIYTAVGRPEA
-836 VANVASTFEFAST
+836 ASIGRYHWETWVASSNQEASHAT
-849 QKFKTNRDF
+849 
-858 KLAIQKR
+858 I
-865 VLDAAKASKVDLSD
+865 
-879 FTRQVEK
+879 
-886 YLVRIAIQD
+886 D
-895 AITAL
+895 AILSAARGATAPL
-900 ETNPN
+900 E
-905 AVGWYNDRVTK
+905 GVT
-916 ALRILSL
+916 
-923 VHPEIAT
+923 
-930 DPEAKFAFT
+930 AK
-939 WALAVTSNGLKVDKN
+939 
-954 FELAEQV
+954 E
-961 YRRFKETGTMPTDIQ
+961 
-976 ASQAQIA
+976 
-983 INGGLQLYNDL
+983 
-994 VAKYGLESVIDFMT
+994 
-1008 TRHTVKE
+1008 
-1015 VMEYTGKN
+1015 
-1023 ISGENLTTEVYGAA
+1023 GEYGA
-1037 ALGPKIGN
+1037 
-1045 GFFANLYGHFE
+1045 FAYGARYGRTGDGIPYFLYSVPGKADYQFTVE
-1056 QLTVDRWFMRTWG
+1056 QFREFLDG
-1069 RWTGTLI
+1069 
-1076 TENKANVKL
+1076 
-1085 KQGQLK
+1085 
-1091 AMIQAMSPADKK
+1091 
-1103 AFEQIIKVKLQVGKL
+1103 IKVK
-1118 DQVAEA
+1118 
-1124 INKASMKPENR
+1124 
-1135 KLMAMIGAADNA
+1135 
-1147 AQAKFDEIFG
+1147 
-1157 PATKGTQR
+1157 
-1165 ISYGDELRKV
+1165 
-1175 GNALVKYL
+1175 GNAILPPKFKVTESGNRPWYFREGVDL
-1183 DGQKEQPSGPPER
+1183 DKLAELADKIGER
-1196 GRIRKVMGQAL
+1196 YEPVPL
-1207 TSLQQQYPELT
+1207 
-1218 MSDLQAL
+1218 
-1225 LWYPEKRLYDSAK
+1225 SAK
-1238 TADEATT
+1238 D
-1245 GYEDDEAPDYA
+1245 
-1256 NAAAALAAE
+1256 AAAGIDQPVANRLAA
-1265 LGVSQDEINTTI
+1265 
-1277 QEVDNELRTQA
+1277 
-1288 AERAGRAERGAG
+1288 
-1300 DGILRQAAQREEGTV
+1300 
-1315 IFEVAPDP
+1315 
-1323 NDAELT
+1323 
-1329 QRWNELGA
+1329 
-1337 DERLAISE
+1337 
-1345 AIAEQIVPSVLDAT
+1345 
-1359 NATGEMLTQ
+1359 
-1368 VGSYQEFTNPSFAVK
+1368 
-1383 LTSGNPMDVAK
+1383 
-1394 ALGFVLSQD
+1394 
-1403 SMMVV
+1403 
-1408 APEQFEGS
+1408 
-1416 FQAGAITI
+1416 
-1424 EIGDKPETEV
+1424 
-1434 DRIYQTLRSVEGVPQ
+1434 
-1449 IQGQTT
+1449 
-1455 TGGNMVILL
+1455 
-1464 DEGMDAKA
+1464 
-1472 MADAFDQALDG
+1472 G
-1483 EFGIV
+1483 EFGPSGV
-1488 VHNVAAAFPEKQ
+1488 LRQPE
-1500 EYDYAS
+1500 
-1506 ADSDPRGDQ
+1506 
-1515 GLARQR
+1515 LAG
-1521 YRDARAEAGRLVD
+1521 E
-1534 RAISEGIGAIAPE
+1534 
-1547 PARGLG
+1547 G
-1553 AGAGIGAGSAEDLAA
+1553 AGAGAASAGDLAA

-1617 VYADMAARP
+1617 VYADMAALP
-1626 DATDQMKTDMQT
+1626 DATDQMKADMQT
-1638 VLDWF
+1638 ILDWF
-1643 GVKDLET
+1643 RVADLDT
-1650 WNAMSLEQQRKY
+1650 WNKMSLEEQRKY

-1670 ELYLFEGKAPSV
+1670 ELYLFEGKAPGV

-1693 WLKRVYLSIREDLNR
+1693 WLKRVYLSIRDDLNR

-1745 RNMEALFQ
+1745 RNMEGLFQ

-1763 AWGAYQAMLDEARE
+1763 AWMAYQAMLDEARE

-1787 LRQMQWLSNAKA
+1787 LRQMQWLSNAKS

-1808 HNALRKEVRAQ
+1808 HDALRKEVRAQ
-1819 VEEEVKGEDVYKAIE
+1819 VEEEVKGEDIYKAIE
-1834 FLKYGRVVDQEGNP
+1834 FLKYGRVMDQEGNP

-1855 KLNLAEVKAMFPES
+1855 KLNLSEVKAMFPAS
-1869 KEALVAA
+1869 KEVLVPP

-1895 SPDLVASMFGFT
+1895 SPDLVAQMFGFT

-1912 VNALITA
+1912 VNALLTA

-1930 DARMLD
+1930 DMRMLD

-1975 QPVRVMMKAAQQVAR
+1975 QPVRVMMKAAQEVAR
-1990 QIISGKKIGE
+1990 QIISGKKISE

-2032 KQNQLIQ
+2032 KQNQLVQ

-2065 PDEKVAKT
+2065 PDAKIAKT

-2084 ILAAYGLGKPG
+2084 ILAYYGLGKKD

-2112 YTELE
+2112 YAELE

-2153 KRENEIMIEGKAMD
+2153 KRENEIMIEGKALD
-2167 LNIVIGELNERLDEI
+2167 LNMVIGELNERLNEI

-2191 RAAPS
+2191 RSAPS
-2196 KRDRLVRSFYQAK
+2196 KRDRAVRSFYQAK

-2251 VYVKRYVDL
+2251 VYVKRYVEL
-2260 LSALDL
+2260 LEKLDL
-2266 PVQKIEAYELN
+2266 PVQKIEAPELN

-2289 AEVLGALLHTGNE
+2289 AEVLGALLHSGNE
-2302 SNMRKLLI
+2302 SNLRKLLL
-2310 GRGWGRQLEDGGV
+2310 GRGWGRQLEGGGV

-2333 RMIAEGKITKADM
+2333 RMIAERKITKEDM

-2376 EVEASPV
+2376 EVEAMPV

-2415 LENDFRQSMPS
+2415 LESDFRQSMPS

-2487 TAIEDMLIPWL
+2487 TVIEDMLIPWL

-2506 SEPGKHKGVD
+2506 SEPGKHKAVD
-2516 QFWSAVR
+2516 QFWSTVR
-2523 SRTGIGIM
+2523 ARTGVGIM

-2568 QTVTQEVSELS
+2568 QVVTQEVSELS
-2579 SFMRDRLENQIFDVQ
+2579 SFMRDRLQNQIFDIQ

-2607 EQVQKW
+2607 EQIQKW

-2642 VEIGSGI
+2642 VELGVGVS
-2649 NDAEAVREAV
+2649 DPEAVREAV

-2710 KVMRD
+2710 KVIRD
-2715 LGWRGNKGQL
+2715 LGFRGNKGQL
-2725 AYIYAMGFMLPMVVA
+2725 VYIYAMGFMLPMIVA

-2766 FFGSQIKGA
+2766 FFGSQVKGA
-2775 AALIPFGSAA
+2775 AALVPFGSAA
-2785 FTALTTAFNNKPYDD
+2785 YTALTTAFNNKPYDD

-2821 VINVASDDKD
+2821 VINVASDDKE

-2857 PVGYVIDV
+2857 PIGYAIDV

-2870 EPTGPIDVTR
+2870 KPTGPVDVTR
-2880 GLVTGKASEASKE
+2880 GLVTGKASEESKK